1 MATKFTDSKI
11 IKANETYPTKK
22 TREVDGLELTDQEG
36 NVTVVTAKTYGK
48 LVDERDKIAAK
59 LEEASKK
66 AEELK
71 KKGDASKE
79 DIKKINIE
87 ITGLKEEKAAKE
99 KELSA
104 AIEAEKKVKE
114 ELAIKEDEHKVF
126 AKKAKTNKR
135 VLIVIASVEIGR
147 ASC

>member
-71 KKGDASKE
+71 KKGDVSKE

-87 ITGLKEEKAAKE
+87 IIGLKEEKAAKE
-99 KELSA
+99 KELTA
-104 AIEAEKKVKE
+104 AIEA
-114 ELAIKEDEHKVF
+114 
-126 AKKAKTNKR
+126 
-135 VLIVIASVEIGR
+135 
-147 ASC
+147 